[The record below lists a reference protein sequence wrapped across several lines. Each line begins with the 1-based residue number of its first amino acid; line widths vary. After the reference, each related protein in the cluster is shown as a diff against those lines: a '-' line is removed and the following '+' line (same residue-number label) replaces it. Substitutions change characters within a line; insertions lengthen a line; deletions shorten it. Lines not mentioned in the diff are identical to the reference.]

1 MYNDNKFKRKMRK
14 MTLYVVRFRSEESSE
29 CNMAHSAPCKHCF
42 NKIKQVGIKKLIYID
57 SDGNIQKCL
66 TKNYST
72 NFISSGYKEYAR
84 KNIVLQYY

>member
-42 NKIKQVGIKKLIYID
+42 NKIKQV
-57 SDGNIQKCL
+57 SR
-66 TKNYST
+66 S
-72 NFISSGYKEYAR
+72 
-84 KNIVLQYY
+84 